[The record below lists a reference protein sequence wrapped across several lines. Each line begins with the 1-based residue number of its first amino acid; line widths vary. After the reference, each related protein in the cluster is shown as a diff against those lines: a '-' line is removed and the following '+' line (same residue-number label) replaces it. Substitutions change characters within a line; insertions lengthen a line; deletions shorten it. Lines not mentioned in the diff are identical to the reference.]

1 MQLVR
6 LSLSLKGLR
15 RLQFSCSFTNVTLNA
30 AWSGIISMQ
39 HEGRSQ
45 WFLVKVSFRNVHL
58 DSDIGLCKTSE
69 GSKKWWHCSGG
80 SCRNS
85 FNEHQVQDSFGNEA
99 QVKTG
104 TSGNCDILHRQLEL
118 VSHPP
123 PLLHSQGSEN
133 NLSKPCFCMLSQHI
147 VTSLKKTLQARKTKG
162 LSIYDVATLK

>member
-69 GSKKWWHCSGG
+69 GSKKW
-80 SCRNS
+80 
-85 FNEHQVQDSFGNEA
+85 
-99 QVKTG
+99 
-104 TSGNCDILHRQLEL
+104 
-118 VSHPP
+118 
-123 PLLHSQGSEN
+123 
-133 NLSKPCFCMLSQHI
+133 
-147 VTSLKKTLQARKTKG
+147 
-162 LSIYDVATLK
+162 